1 MIDTGR
7 IAESLG
13 WNPTDLNRNQALLRV
28 ASRDADHGDQ
38 DWRDNDLDGVVRTS
52 NTAPGAIDKL
62 TAQAAA
68 RFARST

>member
-28 ASRDADHGDQ
+28 AVGMRTTAIKI
-38 DWRDNDLDGVVRTS
+38 GVTTIS
-52 NTAPGAIDKL
+52 MEWS
-62 TAQAAA
+62 A
-68 RFARST
+68 RATQRQARSTS